1 MQLEEV
7 IAQAIEEG
15 KSLTTNEREK
25 AAGPYDAVYLGEKI
39 RYHARRVFYT
49 RLLVVLLYV
58 DAVLALVFAF
68 SYDALTEASRLW
80 FKWLLVVIAVL
91 AVYVNRRKACRC
103 ANRFHSGLL
112 RILPKGMVCT
122 PRWSTVFVVRCCVA
136 SGMGITKSQCLF
148 AVPF

>member
-39 RYHARRVFYT
+39 RYHARRVFYA

-58 DAVLALVFAF
+58 DAVLAVVFAF
-68 SYDALTEASRLW
+68 SYDALAEASRLW

-91 AVYVNRRKACRC
+91 AVCGLPWLAVNHGRNA
-103 ANRFHSGLL
+103 ALL
-112 RILPKGMVCT
+112 RLI
-122 PRWSTVFVVRCCVA
+122 RSIRE
-136 SGMGITKSQCLF
+136 SQKSL
-148 AVPF
+148 